1 MVRPKSLCRSFA
13 TNDGEPFYGKPRAAG
28 PQHAV
33 GATTVVDRIAI
44 AVYNATTAF
53 SDPTR
58 ADAVAALGEITGPL
72 TLRRIHDRMMENSTG
87 RQILRERPVVT
98 KATIPYER
106 LIAEAPDVIEEDAD
120 LTFGQVYGSFL
131 KVHGFDPDERD
142 DVKFVED
149 ETLAYIMLRY
159 RQNHDFFHA
168 ITGLPP
174 TVLGEL
180 GLKWLELFQTGLPVA
195 ALSCT
200 VGSLRLDGN
209 EREILQ
215 NSYLPWAM
223 QHRHVVADTQTGNPN
238 NNGADSVRSLLSP
251 AFLMNIYYE
260 KEFDTPINDLRRRLN
275 LTPAPP
281 IHK

>member
-1 MVRPKSLCRSFA
+1 M
-13 TNDGEPFYGKPRAAG
+13 
-28 PQHAV
+28 
-33 GATTVVDRIAI
+33 GATTVTDRFAI

-53 SDPTR
+53 ADPTR

-72 TLRRIHDRMMENSTG
+72 TLRRIHDRMMADPTG

-106 LIAEAPDVIEEDAD
+106 LIAEAPDGNKDIEDEVN

-142 DVKFVED
+142 DVNFVED

-200 VGSLRLDGN
+200 VGSLRLDEG

-215 NSYLPWAM
+215 NSYLPWAL
-223 QHRHVVADTQTGNPN
+223 QHRYTADTPTNNKGNT
-238 NNGADSVRSLLSP
+238 GADLDSLSTP

-260 KEFDTPINDLRRRLN
+260 KEFDTPINELRRRLN

-281 IHK
+281 IPK